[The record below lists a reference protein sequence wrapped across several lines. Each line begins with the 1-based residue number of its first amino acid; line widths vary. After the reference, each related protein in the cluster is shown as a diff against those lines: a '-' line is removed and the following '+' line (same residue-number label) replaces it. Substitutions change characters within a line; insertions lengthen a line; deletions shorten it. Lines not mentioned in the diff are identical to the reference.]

1 VVDLHSHILP
11 GLDDGADD
19 IEVSLGMA
27 RMAVA
32 DGVRTM
38 AATPHVNYSYAIDPA
53 TMLSAV
59 ADLSAALAEADVPLE
74 VLQGAEIS
82 MPRAAELA
90 DDELASFGLGG
101 GPTLLIESPYMK
113 GVASMEEL
121 LFDLQL
127 RGFRVLLAHPER
139 CPTFQ
144 DDPDRLRR
152 MVARDAYC
160 SVNTGSLT
168 GAFGRRVRAFALDL
182 LRRGLVHS
190 ISSDAHD
197 DRGRAPGLLTGIRA
211 SERELPWLAA
221 QADWYTCEAPAAL
234 VAGTPLPPRPAVAEP
249 RRASRLRRVLGR
261 L

>member
-19 IEVSLGMA
+19 IEVSLSMA
-27 RMAVA
+27 RVAVA
-32 DGVRTM
+32 DGVQTM
-38 AATPHVNYSYAIDPA
+38 AATPHVNHDYPVDPD

-59 ADLSAALAEADVPLE
+59 ADLSAALAEAEVPLE
-74 VLQGAEIS
+74 VLPGAEIS
-82 MPRAAELA
+82 MLRAAELA
-90 DDELASFGLGG
+90 DEELAAFGLGG
-101 GPTLLIESPYMK
+101 GRTLLIESPYMK

-144 DDPDRLRR
+144 DDPDRLGRI
-152 MVARDAYC
+152 VARDAYC

-168 GAFGRRVRAFALDL
+168 GAFGRRVRAFAVDL

-197 DRGRAPGLLTGIRA
+197 AGGRPPGLLTGMRA
-211 SERELPWLAA
+211 AERELPWLGDH
-221 QADWYTCEAPAAL
+221 ADWYTREAPAAL
-234 VAGTPLPPRPAVAEP
+234 AAGARLPPRPALPEP
-249 RRASRLRRVLGR
+249 RRPSRLRRVLGR
-261 L
+261 R